1 MRALGGWI
9 ALTPELS
16 AKLLMGRHVWD
27 LAQQCDAFGQRL
39 PELRSRAHVS
49 EAANPAV
56 AAFMDSLEDAEGPD
70 QPVDRL
76 VGVYGV
82 LKPHLLATY
91 RDHLARA
98 NPVYEPPT
106 RRILARC
113 IDDEERHIAAGETIL
128 KYLAAGPRVSERA
141 SARRRHLEGLLAV
154 AGGVTGDGLPTRD
167 APDVARRQIDLSD
180 DAREFIRLEK
190 ATGTWP
196 VPEDLDE
203 AQRSFA
209 AALVAGD
216 VAALARWL
224 VPGLGLKTVAVYS
237 EADRGAPHVRDADE
251 AVEIG
256 AAPARES
263 YLNVP
268 RILEAAR
275 RARADAIHPGYGFL
289 SESWRFAEAVQQA
302 GMVFIGPRPD
312 AIRKMGD
319 KIEARRLMSAAGVSV
334 LPGSFDAVG
343 DVTRAE
349 AVAREVGYPVILKAA
364 AGGGGIGMARVDKP
378 ADLGTAFAAATRR
391 AQAAFG
397 TADLYV
403 ERYVERPR
411 HVEVQVFGD
420 DAGTVVHMHERECS
434 IQRRHQKL
442 VEESPAPGL
451 PAVTKDG
458 VTAAAVRGAR
468 AIGYSNAGTMEFLVD
483 ERGGFYF
490 LEMNARLQVEHPV
503 TEEVTGL
510 DLVVAQLRAA
520 AGEPLPWRQGEIVQR
535 PPATE

>member
-1 MRALGGWI
+1 MAEPLEGTFSAEHSARLLRNYRYVVERTMRALGGWI

-70 QPVDRL
+70 QTVERL

-167 APDVARRQIDLSD
+167 APEVARRQIDLSD

-216 VAALARWL
+216 GAALARWL
-224 VPGLGLKTVAVYS
+224 VPGLELEATAWSSLLGTCYSRHLTVAFARLGHQRLVKTRLEGPS
-237 EADRGAPHVRDADE
+237 SSATVLARWTSSPQGWRIAALDVAGRDA
-251 AVEIG
+251 VR
-256 AAPARES
+256 PA
-263 YLNVP
+263 
-268 RILEAAR
+268 
-275 RARADAIHPGYGFL
+275 
-289 SESWRFAEAVQQA
+289 
-302 GMVFIGPRPD
+302 
-312 AIRKMGD
+312 
-319 KIEARRLMSAAGVSV
+319 
-334 LPGSFDAVG
+334 
-343 DVTRAE
+343 
-349 AVAREVGYPVILKAA
+349 
-364 AGGGGIGMARVDKP
+364 
-378 ADLGTAFAAATRR
+378 
-391 AQAAFG
+391 
-397 TADLYV
+397 
-403 ERYVERPR
+403 
-411 HVEVQVFGD
+411 
-420 DAGTVVHMHERECS
+420 
-434 IQRRHQKL
+434 
-442 VEESPAPGL
+442 
-451 PAVTKDG
+451 
-458 VTAAAVRGAR
+458 
-468 AIGYSNAGTMEFLVD
+468 
-483 ERGGFYF
+483 
-490 LEMNARLQVEHPV
+490 
-503 TEEVTGL
+503 
-510 DLVVAQLRAA
+510 
-520 AGEPLPWRQGEIVQR
+520 
-535 PPATE
+535 